1 MKKRTAPQNFIS
13 SNIVLEKS
21 GGNSHFQKKNKTESI
36 WSLVDVPFKDW
47 LKEVFKRKENNETI
61 LWQQGGKRKK
71 RKDRN
76 IKEI

>member
-1 MKKRTAPQNFIS
+1 MKKRTAPQNFTS
-13 SNIVLEKS
+13 SNIALEKS
-21 GGNSHFQKKNKTESI
+21 GGNSHFQKKNKTKSI